1 MSLDKKNVLGNQRK
15 RTHIGG
21 THFPRGK
28 CTVIS
33 LSVVGVKG
41 EANEADQTVDWA

>member
-1 MSLDKKNVLGNQRK
+1 MSLEKKKVLGNQRK
-15 RTHIGG
+15 RTHVGG
-21 THFPRGK
+21 THFPGGE

-41 EANEADQTVDWA
+41 EAGDLDQKVDWA